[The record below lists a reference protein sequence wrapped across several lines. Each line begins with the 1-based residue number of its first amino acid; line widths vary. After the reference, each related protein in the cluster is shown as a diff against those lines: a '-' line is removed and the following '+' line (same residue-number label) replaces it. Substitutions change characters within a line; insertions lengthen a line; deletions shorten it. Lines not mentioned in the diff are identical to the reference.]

1 MCVYVII
8 LIPSIFFNAPM
19 LCLIC
24 GYQYAIEVTQRVK
37 IEEGRE
43 KFEKEKKK
51 NEWFYIS
58 GMRRL

>member
-1 MCVYVII
+1 
-8 LIPSIFFNAPM
+8 M